1 MNYFPIFANLS
12 GRPVL
17 VVGGGAVAARK
28 ISLLPKAGAEVGVAA
43 KHLNA
48 ELSALAAENKIL
60 WLAKEFRAEHIRTV
74 FLIIAASSDQALNRR
89 VFHLAESCQKPVN
102 VVGDRDHCSF
112 IFPSVID
119 RDPVQIAVSSSGSA
133 PVLARLLRER
143 LEALLPPSLGDMA
156 EISGRWRDAGFYF
169 PVQLVVRQDADKA
182 DGFRGYQGRIE
193 RGSVT
198 VGQTVR
204 IEPNGLTAEVSE
216 IIAPKG
222 EVAQAFAGE
231 AATIRLDRDIDVSRG
246 DLFVDKNSPLA
257 PQKHPEATLCWF
269 DERPLNTARKYLLKH
284 GTQTVPAKVGQIE
297 SVLDVCTLEQEAGAE
312 SLKMND
318 IAKVRINLQ
327 KPVTATPYAENTA
340 SGSFILIDEA
350 TYGTVAAGMIL

>member
-284 GTQTVPAKVGQIE
+284 GTQTVPAKVGEIE
-297 SVLDVCTLEQEAGAE
+297 SVLDVRTLEQEAGAE

-340 SGSFILIDEA
+340 AGSFILIDEA